1 MKTKH
6 LRLMQ
11 RAYVILF
18 FCFMYLPI
26 AYMVVFSFNQSKG
39 YALFTGFTF
48 KWYTSL
54 LHNESILHA
63 LWVSLYLA
71 LFSAVIAT
79 VLGTAASLG
88 IASMGRKSRLLVT
101 NITYITTVN
110 PEIITGISLMMLF
123 VAYQRFASELD
134 FLPDNIMGFPTLLIA
149 HIAFNVPYVIFNVTP
164 KLKQLDIKL
173 FEAALDLGC
182 DPRQAFFKVILPEI
196 SPAILSGFLISLTYS
211 IDDFMIS
218 YFNCGTVET
227 LPIAIYS
234 MTQEGQPGDLR
245 AVHHHVRG
253 HPEHHPHLQR
263 HGEPRLPPRPART
276 ERGRCQMKRF
286 VILLLTAV
294 LALTMPLSALAAGQI
309 EVTEDISVS
318 DDYDWTRFKG
328 QNVTLN
334 VYNWGEYISNGS
346 DDSVDVVAAFEKLTG
361 IKVNY
366 TTFDSNESL
375 YAKLKSGAANYDVI
389 IPSDYMVAK
398 MISEGMLMPLDYS
411 NIPNFQNIDEE
422 YRNGDYDPENA
433 YTVPYTLCTTGIIY
447 NTKMVDEAPT
457 SWADLWDEKYAG
469 NILMFNNS
477 RDAYAIGAFKSGS
490 SVNPQTTEEV
500 DAVVDELKAQKPLV
514 QAYVMDE
521 IFDKM
526 IGSEAAV
533 GVYYSGDAITM
544 IDDNPD
550 LAWVFPEEGTV
561 LSVDSMAIPATS
573 EHEEAAEM
581 FINFMCAP
589 DVGKANIEYIGYT
602 TPMHCVWELLDEDLK
617 YSEIAYPS
625 EDIAAKEEVFTALSD
640 EVNSELDVKWS
651 EMKSYDEGGSGYLFL
666 MLLAAMLAL
675 ACFNIWRKVRRKT
688 RNMY

>member
-1 MKTKH
+1 
-6 LRLMQ
+6 
-11 RAYVILF
+11 
-18 FCFMYLPI
+18 
-26 AYMVVFSFNQSKG
+26 
-39 YALFTGFTF
+39 
-48 KWYTSL
+48 
-54 LHNESILHA
+54 
-63 LWVSLYLA
+63 
-71 LFSAVIAT
+71 
-79 VLGTAASLG
+79 
-88 IASMGRKSRLLVT
+88 
-101 NITYITTVN
+101 
-110 PEIITGISLMMLF
+110 
-123 VAYQRFASELD
+123 
-134 FLPDNIMGFPTLLIA
+134 
-149 HIAFNVPYVIFNVTP
+149 
-164 KLKQLDIKL
+164 
-173 FEAALDLGC
+173 
-182 DPRQAFFKVILPEI
+182 
-196 SPAILSGFLISLTYS
+196 
-211 IDDFMIS
+211 
-218 YFNCGTVET
+218 
-227 LPIAIYS
+227 
-234 MTQEGQPGDLR
+234 
-245 AVHHHVRG
+245 
-253 HPEHHPHLQR
+253 
-263 HGEPRLPPRPART
+263 
-276 ERGRCQMKRF
+276 MKRF

-398 MISEGMLMPLDYS
+398 MISEGMLRPLDYS

-490 SVNPQTTEEV
+490 SVNPQTTEDV

-526 IGSEAAV
+526 IGGEAAV

-561 LSVDSMAIPATS
+561 RRWTAWPSRPPASTRKPQRCSSTS
-573 EHEEAAEM
+573 CVSRKSERPISSISA
-581 FINFMCAP
+581 
-589 DVGKANIEYIGYT
+589 
-602 TPMHCVWELLDEDLK
+602 TPPLCTVYGRFWMK
-617 YSEIAYPS
+617 TSS
-625 EDIAAKEEVFTALSD
+625 TARSRTPPRILRP
-640 EVNSELDVKWS
+640 
-651 EMKSYDEGGSGYLFL
+651 
-666 MLLAAMLAL
+666 
-675 ACFNIWRKVRRKT
+675 RKRCSLP
-688 RNMY
+688 